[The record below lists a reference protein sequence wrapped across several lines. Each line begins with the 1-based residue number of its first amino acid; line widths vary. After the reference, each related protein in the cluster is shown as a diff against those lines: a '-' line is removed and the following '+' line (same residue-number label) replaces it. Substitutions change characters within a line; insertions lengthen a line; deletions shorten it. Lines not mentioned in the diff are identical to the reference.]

1 MHFHFLMWI
10 LTRKYHYLHVTIFCT
25 CFEGFFLAFF
35 QLLNPGGRQWGQL
48 QLPVHLRQEKQ
59 RLLLLR
65 RHGGRQRDLWARE
78 SFSVSFFFDWQ
89 WSLQPFRCLYHA
101 PHVCSWRNLSIL
113 SPDRISTRIWNKKIV
128 SFWRHYSS
136 ISSTLPWVPTS
147 RSIVH
152 LVHHSQSLLLRLLSH
167 VLTILSYSAF
177 IIGLPITYWIC
188 IKRVSAVIIILT
200 KVIRIKE
207 RANSVNNCQQRE
219 RWRTGWNEPKD
230 DRLPSWKDDRSQRA
244 GHRPCISMAW

>member
-1 MHFHFLMWI
+1 MPLLKSYNI
-10 LTRKYHYLHVTIFCT
+10 LHLFWD
-25 CFEGFFLAFF
+25 FFSAFF
-35 QLLNPGGRQWGQL
+35 NFWIQVGDNGVSYNSPFTYDKKSKDYSYF
-48 QLPVHLRQEKQ
+48 VDME
-59 RLLLLR
+59 
-65 RHGGRQRDLWARE
+65 DARE
-78 SFSVSFFFDWQ
+78 TYEPEKVFQWVFFRLTMITTTFKMFI
-89 WSLQPFRCLYHA
+89 SCTPCVLLEKLVKPF
-101 PHVCSWRNLSIL
+101 L

-177 IIGLPITYWIC
+177 IIALPITYWIC

>member
-1 MHFHFLMWI
+1 MGSATTPRSPT
-10 LTRKYHYLHVTIFCT
+10 TRKAKTTLTSST
-25 CFEGFFLAFF
+25 WRTPGRLMSQRKFFS
-35 QLLNPGGRQWGQL
+35 
-48 QLPVHLRQEKQ
+48 E
-59 RLLLLR
+59 
-65 RHGGRQRDLWARE
+65 
-78 SFSVSFFFDWQ
+78 FFFDWQ

-177 IIGLPITYWIC
+177 IIALPITYWIC